1 MDHLTIR
8 EKGDIRQGI
17 WKDEWMRFL
26 LMLLML
32 LMLLI
37 MMLLLDASDAVVAT
51 DVDNDATELKP
62 CVALCTSTACT

>member
-1 MDHLTIR
+1 
-8 EKGDIRQGI
+8 
-17 WKDEWMRFL
+17 
-26 LMLLML
+26 MLLML

-51 DVDNDATELKP
+51 DVDNDATELKH